1 MSKLRK
7 TFVGIA
13 LEIQERRRLV
23 QTLDHKRER
32 RSRHTKLILT
42 ILAVL
47 AAGGGVCYA
56 GKGLVFDESPPVH
69 RTAPAWKELAA
80 DADAH
85 FQALAFT
92 RELMAAKSH
101 DQLKALWSPN
111 VPPESFLYVE
121 KTLELFK
128 GGALDVQSVRQK
140 ADGAPRFEVLC
151 KAPGHGHRL
160 KLSLQGGN
168 GGLKLTNA
176 EMAP

>member
-7 TFVGIA
+7 TFVGLGLQIK
-13 LEIQERRRLV
+13 ERHELV
-23 QTLDHKRER
+23 QTLERKRER

-47 AAGGGVCYA
+47 AAGGGICYA
-56 GKGLVFDESPPVH
+56 GKGLVFDEPPPAH
-69 RTAPAWKELAA
+69 RAVPTWKELSA

-128 GGALDVQSVRQK
+128 GGELDVQNVRQK

-151 KAPGHGHRL
+151 KVPGHGHRL